1 MKILT
6 LIHCRYYQV
15 WTFKPA
21 IILYIFFSSL
31 IMLSVYFRL
40 DGNRYGV
47 WCFWPSWSR
56 RDVPHAAS
64 WYGKYYIAIWFC
76 FVSSSDPNDCERCC
90 HLLWAVVIF
99 CEVLSLLSVHSLW
112 SSVVMKINKLLHF
125 NLFLLNYWP
134 N

>member
-90 HLLWAVVIF
+90 HLWAVVIF
-99 CEVLSLLSVHSLW
+99 CEMLSSSVRCCPYFQYIRCDLLLSWKS
-112 SSVVMKINKLLHF
+112 INYYILIF
-125 NLFLLNYWP
+125 FY
-134 N
+134 